1 MQYIV
6 IFNKFVRGS
15 YTIFMASKGNT
26 FKNGNQA
33 KQNKDTKVSNTST
46 VKKKDSIFKPFNN
59 IDFSDRQRKV
69 LKIVGLF
76 LILTSFLFTV
86 AFISY
91 LFTWKEDQSYI
102 AQTNGGWSTLFRTSE
117 EIHSNDNTELQ
128 PIQNKLGKLGALL
141 ANQFIFEWFGIASFL
156 FVLLFFITGYK
167 FLYKKSLLPV
177 WKTILYSLIGI
188 VFISVTLGF
197 IQDYIEN
204 TPHILEGKFG
214 YWTNQ
219 LLNAQI
225 GKYGVAGVL
234 IFAYLSALILIYNL
248 DLRFTFQ
255 SKSEGISDETESS
268 SDEVDETNT
277 LRTTTKNEEEEDI
290 GNVVINV
297 ANTLRS
303 RGANGGTDVAL
314 PEDYIEEEEDD
325 LDEAESAVSI
335 AFETKP
341 KVIPHTQGSIELSVN
356 KPLEIEKPVEE
367 KIEPSL
373 SVEEVKEEKVITA
386 NDLVAQFGEYDPK
399 LDLSGYQYPTLDL
412 LKDYGSGKITI
423 NPQELEANKNR
434 IVDTLRNYSIEIE
447 HIKATI
453 GPTVTLYEIIP
464 KPGVRIS
471 KIKNLEDDIA
481 LSLAALGIRIIA
493 PMPGKGTIGIEVP
506 NSSPEMVSMKSI
518 LATEKFQKT
527 EMDLPIALGKTISN
541 EVYIADLAKMPHLL
555 VAGAT
560 GQGKSVGINAILTSL
575 LYKKH
580 PAELKFVLVDPKK
593 VELSLFKKVERHFLA
608 KLPNEEEAIITDT
621 KKVINTLNSLCIEM
635 DQRYDLLKNAQVRN
649 LKEYN
654 SKFVNRRLNPEEG
667 HRFLPFIVLIV
678 DEFADL
684 MMTAGKEVETPIAR
698 LAQLARAVGIHLVIA
713 TQRPS
718 VNIITGTIKANFPA
732 RLAFRVLSKVDSR
745 TILDAGGAD
754 QLIGRGDMLLST
766 GSDLTRIQCAFV
778 DTPEVEGISDFIG
791 SQRGY
796 PSAFMLPEYVDE
808 SGEGS
813 GSTDFDLDNRDAM
826 FEEAARLI
834 VMHQQGSTSLIQ
846 RKLKLGYNRAGRIID
861 QLEAAG
867 IVGPFEGS
875 KAREVLYPDEYSLEQ
890 YLETLRKDN

>member
-1 MQYIV
+1 MADDAIELPIV
-6 IFNKFVRGS
+6 
-15 YTIFMASKGNT
+15 
-26 FKNGNQA
+26 
-33 KQNKDTKVSNTST
+33 
-46 VKKKDSIFKPFNN
+46 
-59 IDFSDRQRKV
+59 
-69 LKIVGLF
+69 
-76 LILTSFLFTV
+76 
-86 AFISY
+86 
-91 LFTWKEDQSYI
+91 E
-102 AQTNGGWSTLFRTSE
+102 
-117 EIHSNDNTELQ
+117 
-128 PIQNKLGKLGALL
+128 NKLGKLGALL
-141 ANQFIFEWFGIASFL
+141 ANQFIYKWFGIASFL
-156 FVLLFFITGYK
+156 FTFILFIVGYK
-167 FLYKKSLLPV
+167 FLYRKSLLPV
-177 WKTILYSLIGI
+177 WKTIIYSATAIIYL
-188 VFISVTLGF
+188 SVTLGF
-197 IQDYIEN
+197 LQDFL
-204 TPHILEGKFG
+204 TDSPHILEGKFG

-219 LLNAQI
+219 LLKIQI
-225 GKYGVAGVL
+225 GSTGIAAL
-234 IFAYLSALILIYNL
+234 LAFAYLAILILIYNL
-248 DLRFTFQ
+248 DLKWTWA
-255 SKSEGISDETESS
+255 SKKTDE
-268 SDEVDETNT
+268 DEEVAD
-277 LRTTTKNEEEEDI
+277 EEDNFDTFANKSNTI
-290 GNVVINV
+290 SNV
-297 ANTLRS
+297 ARNTTHHRPIET
-303 RGANGGTDVAL
+303 AV
-314 PEDYIEEEEDD
+314 EDEPLLNESFEPQSQPPLAQNI
-325 LDEAESAVSI
+325 LDEPRNNDEHEITFTVDTPEI
-335 AFETKP
+335 IDK
-341 KVIPHTQGSIELSVN
+341 QGTNVQASTTEGPVLSV
-356 KPLEIEKPVEE
+356 EKVVEE
-367 KIEPSL
+367 KA
-373 SVEEVKEEKVITA
+373 ITA
-386 NDLVAQFGEYDPK
+386 NDLVAEFGEYDPK

-412 LKDYGSGKITI
+412 LKEYGSGKITI
-423 NPQELEANKNR
+423 NQQELEANKNR
-434 IVDTLRNYSIEIE
+434 IVETLRNYSIEIE

-506 NSSPEMVSMKSI
+506 NSSPEMVSMRSV

-527 EMDLPIALGKTISN
+527 DMDLPIALGKTISN

-580 PAELKFVLVDPKK
+580 PAELKFVMVDPKK
-593 VELSLFKKVERHFLA
+593 VELSLFKTIERHFLA
-608 KLPNEEEAIITDT
+608 KLPNEDEAIITDT

-635 DQRYDLLKNAQVRN
+635 DQRYDLLKNAAVRN

-654 SKFVNRRLNPEEG
+654 AKFVNRRLNPEEG
-667 HRFLPFIVLIV
+667 HRFLPYIVLVV

-754 QLIGRGDMLLST
+754 QLIGRGDMLLAT

-778 DTPEVEGISDFIG
+778 DTPEVEQISEFIG

-808 SGEGS
+808 NGDGS
-813 GSTDFDLDNRDAM
+813 GGLEFDSSDRDQL

-890 YLETLRKDN
+890 YLETLRNNE

>member
-1 MQYIV
+1 M
-6 IFNKFVRGS
+6 S
-15 YTIFMASKGNT
+15 SKGNS
-26 FKNGNQA
+26 FKNSGGIGGAKRTPRAAGNTTYKA
-33 KQNKDTKVSNTST
+33 KPS
-46 VKKKDSIFKPFNN
+46 FKSFEN
-59 IDFSDRQRKV
+59 INFSEGQRKA
-69 LKIVGLF
+69 LKILGIFMLF
-76 LILTSFLFTV
+76 VSFVMAVSFV
-86 AFISY
+86 SY
-91 LFTWKEDQSYI
+91 LFTWKQDQSYI
-102 AQTNGGWSTLFRTSE
+102 AETNGGWSTLFQSAD
-117 EIHSNDNTELQ
+117 EIADESIEL
-128 PIQNKLGKLGALL
+128 PVVENKLGKLGALL
-141 ANQFIFEWFGIASFL
+141 ANQFIYEWFGVASFL
-156 FVLLFFITGYK
+156 FSLILFVIGYK

-177 WKTILYSLIGI
+177 WKTITYSFISI
-188 VFISVTLGF
+188 VFLSVTLGF
-197 IQDYIEN
+197 LQDFL
-204 TPHILEGKFG
+204 TDSPHILEGKFG

-219 LLNAQI
+219 LLKAQI
-225 GKYGVAGVL
+225 GSTGIAALL
-234 IFAYLSALILIYNL
+234 IFAYLTVLVIIYNL
-248 DLRFTFQ
+248 DLKWTWT
-255 SKSEGISDETESS
+255 SKKLPEE
-268 SDEVDETNT
+268 EVF
-277 LRTTTKNEEEEDI
+277 EEEEDNFEAFTKNN
-290 GNVVINV
+290 NVSVPNRNTV
-297 ANTLRS
+297 LANS
-303 RGANGGTDVAL
+303 RTKPSEDDREELEDIPGVYIPPMQQNRVNADKQPL
-314 PEDYIEEEEDD
+314 PESKILPEQEIEAEEDD
-325 LDEAESAVSI
+325 DDDEAIEFTLSPS
-335 AFETKP
+335 FENEVT
-341 KVIPHTQGSIELSVN
+341 
-356 KPLEIEKPVEE
+356 
-367 KIEPSL
+367 L
-373 SVEEVKEEKVITA
+373 SVESSEAVLPVTKTVDDGPALSVEKVVQEKEITA

-412 LKDYGSGKITI
+412 LKDYGTGKITI
-423 NPQELEANKNR
+423 NQQELEANKNR
-434 IVDTLRNYSIEIE
+434 IVDTLRNYNIEIE

-506 NSSPEMVSMKSI
+506 NSSPEMVSMRSV

-541 EVYIADLAKMPHLL
+541 EVFIADLSKMPHLL

-580 PAELKFVLVDPKK
+580 PAELKFVMVDPKK
-593 VELSLFKKVERHFLA
+593 VELSLFKTIERHFLA
-608 KLPNEEEAIITDT
+608 KLPGEEEAIITDT

-654 SKFVNRRLNPEEG
+654 AKFVNRRLNPEEG
-667 HRFLPFIVLIV
+667 HRFLPFIVLVV

-732 RLAFRVLSKVDSR
+732 RLAFRVQSKIDSR
-745 TILDAGGAD
+745 TILDTGGAD
-754 QLIGRGDMLLST
+754 QLIGRGDMLLAS

-778 DTPEVEGISDFIG
+778 DTPEVDKISEFIG

-796 PSAFMLPEYVDE
+796 PSAFLLPEYVDE
-808 SGEGS
+808 NGEGS
-813 GSTDFDLDNRDAM
+813 GSMDFDLSDRDQL

-890 YLETLRKDN
+890 YLETLRKND